1 MSSSFNRSTSH
12 SLSCTDMNE
21 SGIAALLCIAMSNN
35 AVLPTVP
42 ALFSSKKISSFKKST
57 PTTPSLSLHHLP
69 AEELTVD
76 TATAAAA
83 AVAATTEVSTVG

>member
-1 MSSSFNRSTSH
+1 MSSSSIHSSTSH

-21 SGIAALLCIAMSNN
+21 SGLAALFRIVMSNN
-35 AVLPTVP
+35 ATHDSYCTSPKTNKNCSV
-42 ALFSSKKISSFKKST
+42 F
-57 PTTPSLSLHHLP
+57 PSLSALSLQRLP

-83 AVAATTEVSTVG
+83 VAATTEVSTLK